1 MVDGDSKVNYLLSYR
16 ITDTFN
22 IVHEINDSRSKHIIK
37 TMTQTLFAFMVLL
50 FRHDIR
56 CKVPHSTT
64 FGHGGIGVVIAPK
77 VKLGGHCII
86 GQNVTLGER
95 HGEFP
100 SIGWGVIIC
109 SHTII
114 AGGVRIGSCSVI
126 GAGSVVIHD
135 IPPWSVV
142 VGVPGRV
149 IKTIKS
155 KKEYLRYRNQR

>member
-1 MVDGDSKVNYLLSYR
+1 MVSDIKLLSYK

-22 IVHEINDSRSKHIIK
+22 IVHEINDNRFKHIMK
-37 TMTQTLFAFMVLL
+37 TIIQTLLSFMVVVS
-50 FRHDIR
+50 RNDIK
-56 CKVPHSTT
+56 CKIPKSTI
-64 FGHGGIGVVIAPK
+64 FGHGGIGVVMNCR

-95 HGEFP
+95 NGGYP

-109 SHTII
+109 AHTII
-114 AGGVRIGSCSVI
+114 IGGVRIGSCSVI

-142 VGVPGRV
+142 VGNPGRV

-155 KKEYLRYRNQR
+155 KREYWKYRNQR